1 MLPCEKPRFW
11 LRQSN
16 LFTFQEDWK
25 ISISRRRLLDWHCC
39 TARQSQFLPS
49 DLCFEPKL
57 EPAHLQEM
65 FQVFSEMSALNPD
78 PFDEQADDSESLH
91 LPGGLEDLHF
101 SQATSRLALL
111 HSQAVTISAKRPL
124 F

>member
-78 PFDEQADDSESLH
+78 PFDEQADDSESEGDFEDVL
-91 LPGGLEDLHF
+91 GGGYQPQVELGF
-101 SQATSRLALL
+101 
-111 HSQAVTISAKRPL
+111 
-124 F
+124 